1 MYRGESDCGPDGQES
16 TQPFAEAAISG
27 PEWEH
32 ARRRPRLD
40 HGGRASKAASD
51 RYEAVAVTMSVRL
64 AGSPVPT
71 ANSGR
76 KLVPALARPSYSPTK

>member
-1 MYRGESDCGPDGQES
+1 VVPTVRTPLA
-16 TQPFAEAAISG
+16 FAEA
-27 PEWEH
+27 PV
-32 ARRRPRLD
+32 RPWNEGTPAVALNN
-40 HGGRASKAASD
+40 GGRALQGSAD

-76 KLVPALARPSYSPTK
+76 KVVPALARPSYSPTK